1 MIDKIKPSVHKF
13 RVISL
18 VEKNQYTFDVHPT
31 ATKTEV
37 KHWIEMFF
45 QIKVVSMNSYKPP
58 NKFIGMGSTKGR
70 PIPYKRMI
78 VTVRSGECIKTW

>member
-1 MIDKIKPSVHKF
+1 MIDKIKNYVDNLSA
-13 RVISL
+13 IL
-18 VEKNQYTFDVHPT
+18 LLANNQYTFDVHPT

-45 QIKVVSMNSYKPP
+45 QVKVVSMNSYKPP